1 MRRVVLLA
9 SFIVGLASVLT
20 ARQQPA
26 PTFRP
31 PSPQAS
37 AGLQAGQ
44 NPTFRAG
51 VEVVHLDVSV
61 FDKDRKPVRGLTA
74 ADFTILEDG
83 KPQPIVAFTPM
94 DVPDPD
100 SSSVAS
106 SSSWTR
112 TIAPDVQTNA
122 LPPEGRLW
130 VMLLDDALL
139 PSDPQIVEAAK
150 KAATSVVNHL
160 SPDDQMAIVFSEKSR
175 AAQNFTSDHARL
187 LAAVQTLQAGRSIY
201 KFGWDTAPPPNGCG
215 SQFDPKTGTVPPCLG
230 LHPAQDFDMSV
241 RVASFRTLED
251 VADAL
256 IDMPQ
261 RRKVLVYVSPGIPVN
276 PSANSAPNLQRDAN
290 SVAGSSS
297 RPIPPG
303 ATTQMPITDRE
314 AMLTLLGGMP
324 ALFRQMQRSNVTLY
338 AIDPAGLD
346 GLASYIQRNLA
357 NVPALSWIGQEPVD
371 GNGQTPL
378 GKVPIKTELAHFETN
393 LALDFLETAA
403 TTTGGRAIV
412 NTNDLEPGIDE
423 MFRENSSYY
432 LIGYQATDP
441 GSGKLHRTDVKVNRD
456 GVEVRHQ
463 SGYYASDARQQ
474 AKDAQAPPLAR
485 AISSAMADA
494 ELPLHVAVAPFR
506 DANAKGATVA
516 IVLGLNQPPPKARMT
531 GAIDLRTSVFTA
543 DGIAQGTPQS
553 TTAHMTLLPG
563 AETDVVRLEMMS
575 RVDLAPGRY
584 QLRLAAHSEFAGK
597 TGSVFADVEVPDFAR
612 APVSLSGVLFE
623 ASSVPHVVS
632 KDALATLV
640 PIVPTALR
648 EFDRRDHVTAFVRAY
663 QGGSGP
669 LSPLTLSIRIVDE
682 HNAVRVDRQDTL
694 NTFTPT
700 TRDADDRITLPLDQ
714 LAPGAYLLT
723 IQAALGTT
731 TTAREVRFTVK

>member
-1 MRRVVLLA
+1 MRRVIMLGCCVVCVA
-9 SFIVGLASVLT
+9 AAVA
-20 ARQQPA
+20 AQQTPI
-26 PTFRP
+26 
-31 PSPQAS
+31 
-37 AGLQAGQ
+37 
-44 NPTFRAG
+44 FRAA
-51 VEVVHLDVSV
+51 VDMVQVDVSV
-61 FDKDRKPVRGLTA
+61 LDKDRKPVRGLTA
-74 ADFTILEDG
+74 ADFTVLEDG
-83 KPQPIVAFTPM
+83 KPQKIATFSAV
-94 DVPDPD
+94 DVPDPPAPLPMGA
-100 SSSVAS
+100 VT
-106 SSSWTR
+106 WPR
-112 TIAPDVQTNA
+112 EIAPDVQTNA

-139 PSDPQIVEAAK
+139 PPDAQIVEAAK
-150 KAATSVVNHL
+150 RAAASVVNHL
-160 SPDDQMAIVFSEKSR
+160 NPADQMAIVFTERSR

-187 LAAVQTLQAGRSIY
+187 LAAVETLQAGRSLY
-201 KFGWDTAPPPNGCG
+201 KFGWDTAPNPSSVCPPPVSSDGI
-215 SQFDPKTGTVPPCLG
+215 PPPCIY
-230 LHPAQDFDMSV
+230 LHPQQDSDMAV
-241 RVASFRTLED
+241 RVASMRTLED

-256 IDMPQ
+256 VALPQ

-276 PSANSAPNLQRDAN
+276 ASAASAPNLQRDPPPPKSLLAPPPP
-290 SVAGSSS
+290 V
-297 RPIPPG
+297 PPG
-303 ATTQMPITDRE
+303 ATTQMPMMDRE
-314 AMLTLLGGMP
+314 AMLTILSGMP